1 MFQRQA
7 KEPFPVRNILIVAA
21 LVLGFLCF
29 IFKNRTEHAATPPT
43 APGKQESEEGS
54 EKKDAGLWPAEW
66 YYAIREYPT
75 FRPDVKAYAQAL
87 AELRRVETAAKPRG
101 NWPGFAAPW
110 TVQGPGNIGARVNTI
125 KVHPSD
131 PNIVYIG
138 YSGGGLWK
146 TTDGGNNWQ
155 PVFDRQTFLAIG
167 DIELDPKNPNVV
179 YAGTGD
185 PNISAYPFIGDGLWK
200 STDGGQNWQHLGL
213 TEQRIIS
220 KIIVDPSNSNILY
233 VATMGLP
240 FERNNKRGL
249 YKTVNGGQSWQQ
261 ILFVSDQSGVID
273 LEMAPNNPNVLY
285 AAVWDRLRSNRES
298 VVTGSN
304 ARIWKTT
311 DGGSSWAKL
320 AGGLPEGD
328 QSRIGL
334 SIDPLDGNR
343 VLASFA
349 GTDLSFEGLYETTNG
364 GQSWSR
370 NNGSGFEP
378 YFQSN
383 FAWYFGKIQVNPFNP
398 KDIWAL
404 GVYTLRSKDGGKNW
418 GIGAGFDQNVHAD
431 HHDIYFVDAQTILLA
446 TDGGL
451 YQSTDDGQNWH
462 KQENIPTTQF
472 YRVAH
477 NPGQP
482 EKYYGGAQD
491 NGTVAGNA
499 SGRDAWEHLFGG
511 DGFQAVFHPENPNI
525 FYFEYQNGAIQG
537 TTDGGQSFEGA
548 TNGIEGDDR
557 RHWDMP
563 YLMSRTD
570 YNVMYTGTYRVY
582 RGEGHMP
589 SWTAV
594 SPDLTDGNVF
604 GARFHTISTLD
615 ESFVDPDLV
624 YVGTTDGN
632 VWRGNPLTQTWDNI
646 SAGLPDRYVSSV
658 KASLNDPDR
667 VFVAM
672 TGYRDNDFTPRLHR
686 SDDRGKT
693 WHPINGNLPNLAI
706 NDLQLIVGHQDSVIF
721 AATDG
726 GVYATLDG
734 GKNWERLGRD
744 MPFVPVYDLD
754 FNAAKKTLIAGSHAR
769 SIFTFPVDSLRLGSD
784 VSAGEA
790 GDRKAPILKVWP
802 TLASAEVKIGVENL
816 LSRQTATVLISD
828 MAGRIVW
835 QAPFKGFQTHPTE
848 VPLQD
853 LAPGIYVVFA
863 RTDGKVWGQRKFIK
877 INP

>member
-29 IFKNRTEHAATPPT
+29 LFKSRPDHAATPPT
-43 APGKQESEEGS
+43 TPEKEETEESS
-54 EKKDAGLWPAEW
+54 EKKDAGLWPVEW
-66 YYAIREYPT
+66 FYAVREYPT
-75 FRPDVKAYAQAL
+75 FRPSVKAYAQAL

-101 NWPGFAAPW
+101 SWPGFAAPW
-110 TVQGPGNIGARVNTI
+110 TVQGPGNIGARINTI
-125 KVHPSD
+125 KVHPTD
-131 PNIVYIG
+131 PNIMYIG

-155 PVFDRQTFLAIG
+155 SVFDRQTFLAIG

-220 KIIVDPSNSNILY
+220 KIIVDPNNSNVLY

-273 LEMAPNNPNVLY
+273 LEMAPDNSSVLY

-320 AGGLPEGD
+320 SGGLPEGN

-334 SIDPLDGNR
+334 TIDPLDGNR

-349 GTDLSFEGLYETTNG
+349 GTDLSFEGLYETNNG
-364 GQSWSR
+364 GQSWIR
-370 NNGSGFEP
+370 NTGAGFEP

-383 FAWYFGKIQVNPFNP
+383 FAWYFGKIQVNPFDP

-404 GVYTLRSKDGGKNW
+404 GVYTLRSRDGGKTW
-418 GIGAGFDQNVHAD
+418 GIGAGFEQNVHAD
-431 HHDIYFVDAQTILLA
+431 HHDIYFADAQTTLLA

-451 YQSTDDGQNWH
+451 YQSTDDGQSWH

-477 NPGQP
+477 NPNQP

-511 DGFQAVFHPENPNI
+511 DGFQAVFHPENPNV

-537 TTDGGQSFEGA
+537 TTDGGQSFEDA
-548 TNGIEGDDR
+548 TSGIEGDDR

-582 RGEGHMP
+582 RSEGHIP
-589 SWTAV
+589 TWTPV
-594 SPDLTDGNVF
+594 SPDLTDGNIF

-632 VWRGNPLTQTWDNI
+632 VWKGNPLAQTWDNI
-646 SAGLPDRYVSSV
+646 SAGLPDRYVSAV

-693 WHPINGNLPNLAI
+693 WQPINGNLPNLAI

-754 FNAAKKTLIAGSHAR
+754 FNATKKTLIAGSHAR
-769 SIFTFPVDSLRLGSD
+769 SIFSFPVDSLRLGSD
-784 VSAGEA
+784 VSAGEPD
-790 GDRKAPILKVWP
+790 DRKVPILNVWP
-802 TLASAEVKIGVENL
+802 TLASSEVKIGVENL

-828 MAGRIVW
+828 MAGRVVW
-835 QAPFKGFQTHPTE
+835 QAPFKGFQSRPVE

-853 LAPGIYVVFA
+853 LAPGIYVAFA
-863 RTDGKVWGQRKFIK
+863 RTDGKVWGQKKFIK